1 MPYFVSICNNKK
13 LFFFFRT
20 FSIITHHIVNT
31 EFNYQRSNLQNF
43 VLPAIVSVFV
53 WMMSISYLLLSLVLD
68 ESRKTP
74 RLVFKDQNL
83 QGVRERLRSTIR
95 RTLKDSDQRSSIRA
109 RSLHRQAILEA
120 AAKRQGRG
128 RTMPAGGL
136 DSLKIR
142 PYQDLNASARSK
154 ISNFNEPI
162 AEVEEP
168 STAGK

>member
-1 MPYFVSICNNKK
+1 
-13 LFFFFRT
+13 
-20 FSIITHHIVNT
+20 
-31 EFNYQRSNLQNF
+31 
-43 VLPAIVSVFV
+43 
-53 WMMSISYLLLSLVLD
+53 MSISYLLLSLVLD

-83 QGVRERLRSTIR
+83 QGVRNRLRSTIR
-95 RTLKDSDQRSSIRA
+95 RTLRDSDQRSSIRA

-128 RTMPAGGL
+128 RTMPPGGL
-136 DSLKIR
+136 DSLKIIR

-162 AEVEEP
+162 VEEP
-168 STAGK
+168 NTAGKID